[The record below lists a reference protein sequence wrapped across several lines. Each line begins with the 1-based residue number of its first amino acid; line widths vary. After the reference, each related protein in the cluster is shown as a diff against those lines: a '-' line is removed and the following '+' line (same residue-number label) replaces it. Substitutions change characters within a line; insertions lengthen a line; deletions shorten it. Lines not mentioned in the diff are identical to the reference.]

1 MFIRYIKD
9 MSSWILFFLLAL
21 GFADLLIWLDQGIG
35 TKMSS
40 VLYINILLFIALIL
54 FIYWRYRKEMKFTKE
69 LVAFTNGS
77 TIDWHE
83 ALPETLF
90 MRDKITKEVLQVAAL
105 SFSQQLAAIRQVN
118 VMESDYTAAW
128 IHEVKAPLTA
138 MKLLIDAQR
147 TDPATQKL
155 EVEWLRVYLLID
167 QQLYISRLP
176 SLEADYIVE
185 STDARQLA
193 VAEVRELA
201 TWCMEKNIA
210 VEFEGE
216 KSEVVT
222 DIKWSRF
229 MIRQMLTNAVK
240 YSPTSSTIIISITVK
255 PSDHVTLTITDE
267 GPGILPHD
275 LPRIFD
281 KGFTGGTGRLHNA
294 ATGLGLYLAQTVA
307 DKLGITVNVDSV
319 VGRGT
324 AITMVFPTENE
335 FDRTRTVLKDEGNK

>member
-1 MFIRYIKD
+1 MFISYIKD
-9 MSSWILFFLLAL
+9 MASWILFFLLAL

-35 TKMSS
+35 TKFSS
-40 VLYINILLFIALIL
+40 VLYFNILLITAFIF

-69 LVAFTNGS
+69 LIVFTGGS

-90 MRDKITKEVLQVAAL
+90 MRDEITKEVLQVAAF
-105 SFSQQLAAIRQVN
+105 SFSQQLAAIRQMN

-128 IHEVKAPLTA
+128 VHEVKAPLTA
-138 MKLLIDAQR
+138 MKLLIDAHR
-147 TDPATQKL
+147 TDPATQRL

-176 SLEADYIVE
+176 TLEADYLVE
-185 STDARQLA
+185 ETDIKRLA
-193 VAEVRELA
+193 AAEVRELT

-216 KSEVVT
+216 QAEVVT

-229 MIRQMLTNAVK
+229 MIRQVLTNAVK
-240 YSPTSSTIIISITVK
+240 YSPASGTIIISINVK
-255 PSDHVTLTITDE
+255 PSGHIVLTITDE

-294 ATGLGLYLAQTVA
+294 ATGLGLYLAKNVA
-307 DKLGITVNVDSV
+307 DKLGISLQVDSEV
-319 VGRGT
+319 SRGT
-324 AITMVFPTENE
+324 AVTLVFLVENE
-335 FDRTRTVLKDEGNK
+335 FDRTRIVRK